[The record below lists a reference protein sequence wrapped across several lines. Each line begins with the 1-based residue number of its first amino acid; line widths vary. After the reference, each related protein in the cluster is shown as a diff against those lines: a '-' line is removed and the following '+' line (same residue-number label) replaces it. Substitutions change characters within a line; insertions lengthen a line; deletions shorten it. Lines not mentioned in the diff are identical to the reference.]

1 MEKTTKELN
10 KKIGDN
16 IKWALKRS
24 ALSQRQVSELL
35 GISRQTLSN
44 YISGSTPIDADKLLN
59 IALLTGKSIDYFY
72 SDKSTGLSAN
82 KSALSS
88 IASANLVSL
97 SLFESYVFRS
107 DILIPETV
115 KYKFEQKVKQYVE
128 IERINEI
135 SPYQFKIDSALHKFD
150 KPHIELIAQK
160 IRGLFEIGPATPIS
174 NPVYELERNN
184 VKIIQFPEDDQDIS
198 GFSAYNDELGYCIYL
213 NSKCTIERRF
223 FTSAHELAH
232 LIFHKKD
239 YVQKVQKNYIGNQNS
254 DLSLCSNDGINR
266 NGLSNEISETGDG
279 LSGINIS
286 ELNSGGLNIVNKDKI
301 KEDIADEFAGL
312 FLVPSASL
320 ASFCKNNFI
329 EDFSF
334 ENVIILKKY
343 FNVSAKCMIRRL
355 LKEGFITKKHH
366 NDLNAE
372 TDEKIDPY
380 HEYEP
385 IERSRIV
392 ENHRFIN
399 LVKRA
404 LLNKKI
410 SESEA
415 AAYLRSP

>member
-16 IKWALKRS
+16 IKWALKGS
-24 ALSQRQVSELL
+24 ALSQSQVSKAL
-35 GISRQTLSN
+35 GVSRQTMSN
-44 YISGSTPIDADKLLN
+44 YINGSTPIDADKLLN

-72 SDKSTGLSAN
+72 SDKSIVLSDN
-82 KSALSS
+82 KPALPSLV
-88 IASANLVSL
+88 SANLAFP
-97 SLFESYVFRS
+97 SLFESYVSRS
-107 DILIPETV
+107 GIPIPKTL
-115 KYKFEQKVKQYVE
+115 KNKFEQKINQYAE
-128 IERINEI
+128 IERINGI
-135 SPYQFKIDSALHKFD
+135 SPYQFKIDLALNRFN
-150 KPHIELIAQK
+150 KPRIELIAQK
-160 IRGLFEIGPATPIS
+160 IRGLFEIGPTTPIS

-184 VKIIQFPEDDQDIS
+184 IKIIQFPEDDQDIS

-223 FTSAHELAH
+223 FTAAHELAH
-232 LIFHKKD
+232 LIFYKKD
-239 YVQKVQKNYIGNQNS
+239 YVQKDYMGSHNLPDS
-254 DLSLCSNDGINR
+254 SSNGGISEPSSELNGAGGLDGIN
-266 NGLSNEISETGDG
+266 
-279 LSGINIS
+279 INMR
-286 ELNSGGLNIVNKDKI
+286 ELNAGGLNIVNKDKI

-312 FLVPSASL
+312 FLVPSTSL
-320 ASFCKNNFI
+320 VSFCKNNFI

-355 LKEGFITKKHH
+355 LKEGLITKKQH
-366 NDLNAE
+366 DALNAE

-392 ENHRFIN
+392 ENHRFNN

-404 LLNKKI
+404 LLKKKI
-410 SESEA
+410 SESKAED
-415 AAYLRSP
+415 YLRNP